1 VRGWG
6 VSTVSMRKAST
17 IRSTP
22 NPTTNHTHNIRMRVW
37 VLAGSLITE
46 SQEH

>member
-1 VRGWG
+1 VGWG
-6 VSTVSMRKAST
+6 VSTSKHAQGVHYT
-17 IRSTP
+17 VHTQPTP
-22 NPTTNHTHNIRMRVW
+22 PNYTHNIRMRVW